1 MKANKLVLAWK
12 SIKAFAKRNAFSC
25 ACFLLALVV
34 LVTGSVSYA
43 KYVNGNSQDGS
54 ASAGSFSASAT
65 IDSVTA
71 LSFTNTAFWG
81 ESDSGEEN
89 DVAMNAL
96 RSINFSVNNF
106 KGTGSDQVVS
116 SVRTKYV
123 LSFSAPQNFMEQLAL
138 QVLNEQ
144 GTAQLPQIVV
154 ADLIKAVGTGNSG
167 TYNTA
172 DSVDY
177 NSATFNDLTFTVT
190 KSGSNYTA
198 TSGTTTVTLEAFTK
212 QVEQS
217 LDFRMWDTS
226 KLTSEDHKT
235 LESEGGELLPSL
247 TATYSQNVNYYRIT
261 ISTGAFVLP
270 AGTPTTVKHIVQLAP
285 INVLTDEHIGGT
297 FVTLQKDGENI
308 TGFAPITEI
317 YGDTSAPQFTLMRV
331 SESSTGTFYT
341 NDTFTTTDA
350 TQTAETES
358 PHVLTGT
365 PVTYTANG
373 VYTSSSKTTEQ
384 VNETT
389 NGGTYTV
396 TITTESAK
404 NAWSD
409 WEVTGTAP
417 TVSSPTESG
426 GTYIGQTQR
435 VGTSTTP
442 FYIHLMPAERT
453 CTSTVEEIEITK
465 EYSARTTTDRTKD
478 VTERKTVTEVTKNEN
493 GTTETIKMQVVRTTK
508 TTDIGKETVT
518 KTTTTTTTFT
528 RTYTETGKMYI
539 AYFISSGATTGNL
552 TVYPD
557 SDLDPTSLEDS
568 IGAHFDSVLV
578 RNADMENA
586 GCLINEQDEL
596 ITVSRNGTQCNVKI
610 NSSGQYV
617 YADDDIVI
625 PDQSSVPA
633 VKTIKSQK
641 TVHDVTAQTTDG
653 TKTTLAPVVNSITH
667 TDQEFSE
674 TKTETEYIQ
683 RTITR
688 NYTFTEVALTKVTWC
703 QRDSNGKPEYI
714 NNVLQTEDFTLS
726 NKLNLYDAAGIQK
739 LYLAQCYSKT
749 YPFFVDVQFEQIQ

>member
-123 LSFSAPQNFMEQLAL
+123 LSFSAPKNFMEQLAL
-138 QVLNEQ
+138 QVLTEQ

-154 ADLIKAVGTGNSG
+154 ADLISAGNNNKQ
-167 TYNTA
+167 YNTA
-172 DSVDY
+172 DSIDY
-177 NSATFNDLTFTVT
+177 NSATFDDLTFTVT
-190 KSGSNYTA
+190 KSGNNYTA
-198 TSGTTTVTLEAFTK
+198 TSEATTVTLEAFTK

-247 TATYSQNVNYYRIT
+247 TATYSQDVNYYRIT
-261 ISTGAFVLP
+261 ISIGAFVLP

-297 FVTLQKDGENI
+297 FVTLQKDDAGNI
-308 TGFAPITEI
+308 IGFAPITEI

-341 NDTFTTTDA
+341 DNTFTTQDNTK
-350 TQTAETES
+350 TAETEAS
-358 PHVLTGT
+358 HVLTGT

-396 TITTESAK
+396 TTTTESAK
-404 NAWSD
+404 SAWSE
-409 WEVTGTAP
+409 WEIPNTATIPTKTTAESLQTYKGTTTRA
-417 TVSSPTESG
+417 
-426 GTYIGQTQR
+426 GTQ
-435 VGTSTTP
+435 STTS

-453 CTSTVEEIEITK
+453 CTSTVVETEVIK

-478 VTERKTVTEVTKNEN
+478 VTERKTVTEVIKDEN
-493 GTTETIKMQVVRTTK
+493 GTTETIEMQVVRTTK

-518 KTTTTTTTFT
+518 KTTTTKTTYT
-528 RTYTETGKMYI
+528 RTYTETGEMYV
-539 AYFISSGATTGNL
+539 AYFQPSGNGDGDPL
-552 TVYPD
+552 QPYMQ
-557 SDLDPTSLEDS
+557 SDLRPLSSDKISAERL
-568 IGAHFDSVLV
+568 DSVLV
-578 RNADMENA
+578 RNDDITTGGAS
-586 GCLINEQDEL
+586 CLIDVDNNL
-596 ITVSRNGTQCNVKI
+596 IKVDGRDVKI

-617 YADDDIVI
+617 YADDDTVI

-641 TVHDVTAQTTDG
+641 TVHDVTTQTTDG
-653 TKTTLAPVVNSITH
+653 TKTTSAPDVDSTTH

-674 TKTETEYIQ
+674 TKTKTEYIQ

-688 NYTFTEVALTKVTWC
+688 NYTFTNVALTKVTWC
-703 QRDSNGKPEYI
+703 QRNPNGKPVYTD
-714 NNVLQTEDFTLS
+714 NVLQTEDFTLS
-726 NKLNLYDAAGIQK
+726 NKLNLYDATDIQK